1 MSCRR
6 CRLLWSCPPRWT
18 GSSLQRTRREW
29 CASATWEWIIVNY
42 IDFTEF
48 SSYFFCVA
56 PQPLLTD
63 LISETKPSFSVS
75 ILKEARWKSTD
86 STFMLTLHC
95 PTSSAATG
103 SCPHLHSKPPSGM
116 GTPTVERERTG
127 RFHWQFPSSLQ
138 KGGKSIS
145 NRSDQLTWRKIREY
159 LETN

>member
-1 MSCRR
+1 MST
-6 CRLLWSCPPRWT
+6 LPAIVKL
-18 GSSLQRTRREW
+18 SSTMNGII
-29 CASATWEWIIVNY
+29 SAAYSEGMMCLGNLRPNY

-86 STFMLTLHC
+86 SSFMLTLHC

-116 GTPTVERERTG
+116 ETPTVERERPG

-138 KGGKSIS
+138 TGWSKVHLGM
-145 NRSDQLTWRKIREY
+145 
-159 LETN
+159 